1 MLASK
6 FDIINQRQTCWF
18 SWLNHHVCKH
28 VCCWVE
34 SPIMYGHGYKRYNWW
49 FDGIIHSING
59 VLLVLNNWWR
69 AITVF
74 PKKIINRFHKWWM
87 FHWENANDNCYW
99 PGPSLQIFPATA
111 CRGMLQDPLRHAAG
125 GCWSSAWPRRLPS
138 LFLCLGELPSD
149 TPYIS
154 YRCMAQNTTFKY
166 LWHQMQECILQLI
179 PFITSCKYYDIPI
192 STWRLKYKCRFPFR
206 LKFLPSPGKKAVLWK
221 IIAVAQGKRRQSDWQ

>member
-1 MLASK
+1 VLASK

-87 FHWENANDNCYW
+87 FRWENANDNCYW

-125 GCWSSAWPRRLPS
+125 GAEARPGLVACQVSSVSWR
-138 LFLCLGELPSD
+138 
-149 TPYIS
+149 TPIRHTLHQLQMYGP
-154 YRCMAQNTTFKY
+154 KY
-166 LWHQMQECILQLI
+166 H
-179 PFITSCKYYDIPI
+179 F
-192 STWRLKYKCRFPFR
+192 
-206 LKFLPSPGKKAVLWK
+206 
-221 IIAVAQGKRRQSDWQ
+221 